1 MSEQTVNIAPWEQLD
16 RIIDSDNVEHLETFL
31 HLLPPEDTAYTLS
44 HLEEEQLSK
53 LILSVRPELAAQLI
67 MHLADA
73 QAADVIEE
81 LPPQPAA
88 AIVDELGSDDQ
99 ADVLA
104 GMDAQDAE
112 AILTHMDPREAA
124 DARRL
129 VAHEPDTAGGI
140 MITEYLAFTTDRS
153 VAGVLADLR
162 HNVDEY
168 AQYDVQYVYVTDAH
182 GALRGNV
189 RLRDLVLAPGDLPLD
204 QIMRTDPVSVDVSD
218 ELEVLDSVFDRH
230 PFEALP
236 VVDDDGRLVGVVHR
250 AAVEE
255 AYGEESD
262 RALMRFGGIIGGEEL
277 RSMRL
282 LSRGLRRFAFLVP
295 NIVLLLLSISV
306 IWAFEAVVLAKVTA
320 LFMFLPLVVGLSG
333 CAGNQAVAVSIRELS
348 LGLAKPGD
356 VKRVIWKEL
365 QIGVPNGLALGLLV
379 FISVLLL
386 RSNVALAIV
395 VGGAVPLT
403 IVFSVLLGGAVPL
416 VLKKVHID
424 PAMAAAPI
432 ITTMVDLF
440 GFFVVLGFAY
450 LMLDALQALPD
461 G

>member
-112 AILTHMDPREAA
+112 AILTHMDPQEAA

-129 VAHEPDTAGGI
+129 VEHEPDTAGGI

-189 RLRDLVLAPGDLPLD
+189 RLRDLVLAPGDLPLE

-236 VVDDDGRLVGVVHR
+236 AVDDDGRLVGVVHR
-250 AAVEE
+250 GAVEE

-306 IWAFEAVVLAKVTA
+306 IWAFEAVVLAKVTS
-320 LFMFLPLVVGLSG
+320 LFMFLPLSGRSVGLCGQSG
-333 CAGNQAVAVSIRELS
+333 GGGEHSRAFARTGQARRCQTCHLEGNADRRTQRLGVGVARIYFGPAAAVERSVGHRGRRRGAIDDRIFRVARWRGATCPEKSAHRS
-348 LGLAKPGD
+348 GD
-356 VKRVIWKEL
+356 
-365 QIGVPNGLALGLLV
+365 GGGTDHHHNGRPV
-379 FISVLLL
+379 RLL
-386 RSNVALAIV
+386 RRTWLR
-395 VGGAVPLT
+395 VP
-403 IVFSVLLGGAVPL
+403 
-416 VLKKVHID
+416 
-424 PAMAAAPI
+424 
-432 ITTMVDLF
+432 
-440 GFFVVLGFAY
+440 
-450 LMLDALQALPD
+450 DA
-461 G
+461 